1 MGRKQIKLRGGNK
14 AVVYGRYSSKK
25 QQAQS
30 IEGQYAEAEKF
41 AEHEDLQIT
50 NYFCDQAKTGR
61 EMSQRYGLLNMLEYL
76 TLNTDIG
83 YVIVYK
89 LDRLSRNDKDR
100 IEILDRLNKLGV
112 VVLKTAEI
120 NGTGAAGYLS
130 DGINS
135 VLAVHYS
142 WELAEKTKRGM
153 ATSARNATSTGTTP
167 PYGYKWV
174 DKKLV
179 VDDTQAPIA
188 QMIFRQ
194 YAEGYSKK
202 QIADNLNNMGYV
214 NKKGNEWSFKDF
226 ENLLKNRK
234 YIGEWWYMGE
244 LANPHGNE
252 PIIDID
258 TFNKVQ
264 NMLSL
269 NKQQAGGKHRQKRE
283 YACSGKIYCMRCGAP
298 MIAIGGV
305 GRANNK
311 YYYYSCRNAK
321 CKECDKKN
329 ERQDIIDS
337 WVVDEIIHQFNL
349 TEDKIDN
356 VALEMAKIYQQSADG
371 GAIEIKRENL
381 KQAEKEGE
389 KLLAMM
395 LKVEDSDILMN
406 KFAETDKRIKSL
418 KSEIQRLEIKGKM
431 LPQVSEIKI
440 WLQRLINEKEKATTS
455 VRELINACVGRIYV
469 DNDNRGVI
477 IWQICS
483 NTADEDSLEAVR
495 KKENTY
501 TEACIDANDI
511 GSPAARLKEH
521 FRLWIVDGKLCLLI
535 HKSNL

>member
-41 AEHEDLQIT
+41 AEHENLTIT

-167 PYGYKWV
+167 PYGYKWKE
-174 DKKLV
+174 KKLV

-264 NMLSL
+264 NMLAL
-269 NKQQAGGKHRQKRE
+269 NKQQAGGKQRQRRE
-283 YACSGKIYCMRCGAP
+283 YSCSGKIYCMQCGAP

-305 GRANNK
+305 GRGNNK
-311 YYYYSCRNAK
+311 YYYYACKNAR

-337 WVVDEIIHQFNL
+337 WVVDEIINQFDL
-349 TEDKIDN
+349 TEDKVDDI
-356 VALEMAKIYQQSADG
+356 AMKIATLYQHNNDDG
-371 GAIEIKRENL
+371 AWEIKKENL
-381 KQAEKEGE
+381 KQAEKEAQ
-389 KLLAMM
+389 KLLNMM
-395 LKVEDSDILMN
+395 LQIEDSQILMD
-406 KFAETDKRIKSL
+406 KFAETDKRIKTL
-418 KSEIQRLEIKGKM
+418 KKEIQTIEIKGRM
-431 LPQVSEIKI
+431 LPQVPEIKM
-440 WLQRLINEKEKATTS
+440 WLGKLIQEKDKAVTS

-483 NTADEDSLEAVR
+483 NTADEDSLEAIR
-495 KKENTY
+495 KKESTY
-501 TEACIDANDI
+501 AENCIDANEL
-511 GSPAARLKEH
+511 GSPD
-521 FRLWIVDGKLCLLI
+521 WT
-535 HKSNL
+535 

>member
-25 QQAQS
+25 QQVQS

-188 QMIFRQ
+188 QIIFIQ

-226 ENLLKNRK
+226 ENLLKNCK

-264 NMLSL
+264 NMLAL

-283 YACSGKIYCMRCGAP
+283 YACSGKIFCMRCGAP

-305 GRANNK
+305 GRGNNK
-311 YYYYSCRNAK
+311 YYYYACKNAL
-321 CKECDKKN
+321 CKECDKRN

-337 WVVDEIIHQFNL
+337 WVADEIIHQFNL
-349 TEDKIDN
+349 SEDKIDN
-356 VALEMAKIYQQSADG
+356 VALEMAKLYQQSSDG
-371 GAIEIKRENL
+371 GAIGIKRENL

-418 KSEIQRLEIKGKM
+418 KSEIQR
-431 LPQVSEIKI
+431 
-440 WLQRLINEKEKATTS
+440 
-455 VRELINACVGRIYV
+455 
-469 DNDNRGVI
+469 
-477 IWQICS
+477 
-483 NTADEDSLEAVR
+483 
-495 KKENTY
+495 
-501 TEACIDANDI
+501 
-511 GSPAARLKEH
+511 
-521 FRLWIVDGKLCLLI
+521 
-535 HKSNL
+535 

>member
-1 MGRKQIKLRGGNK
+1 MGNKKITFRNGNK
-14 AVVYGRYSSKK
+14 AVVYGRYSSHK
-25 QQAQS
+25 QQEQS

-41 AEHEDLQIT
+41 AAQEGLQII
-50 NYFCDQAKTGR
+50 NYYCDRAKTGR
-61 EMSQRYGLLNMLEYL
+61 EMTKRSGLLSMLEYL
-76 TLNTDIG
+76 SYNTDIG
-83 YVIVYK
+83 YIIVYK
-89 LDRLSRNDKDR
+89 MDRISRNDKDR
-100 IEILDRLNKLGV
+100 IEILDRLEKMGV
-112 VVLKTAEI
+112 RVLKTAEI
-120 NGTGAAGYLS
+120 NGTGASGYLC
-130 DGINS
+130 DGVNNVI
-135 VLAVHYS
+135 ATYYGK
-142 WELAEKTKRGM
+142 ELKEKTMRGM
-153 ATSARNATSTGTTP
+153 AISARNGTSTGSTP

-179 VDDTQAPIA
+179 VDDTQAPVA

-194 YAEGYSKK
+194 YADGYSKK
-202 QIADNLNNMGYV
+202 RIAENLNNLGYT
-214 NKKGNEWSFKDF
+214 NRKGKAWSFKDF
-226 ENLLKNRK
+226 ENMLKNRK
-234 YIGEWWYMGE
+234 YIGEWWYLGE
-244 LANPHGNE
+244 LANPNGNK
-252 PIIDID
+252 PIIDVD
-258 TFNKVQ
+258 TFDRVQ
-264 NMLSL
+264 EMLKL
-269 NKQQAGGKHRQKRE
+269 NKRESGGKQRQRRE

-305 GRANNK
+305 GRGNNK
-311 YYYYSCRNAK
+311 YYYYACKNAR

-356 VALEMAKIYQQSADG
+356 VALEMAKLYQQSADG
-371 GAIEIKRENL
+371 GAIDIKRENL

-495 KKENTY
+495 KKESIY
-501 TEACIDANDI
+501 TEPCIDANEI
-511 GSPAARLKEH
+511 GSPD
-521 FRLWIVDGKLCLLI
+521 WT
-535 HKSNL
+535 